1 MDEQMRKLGSRGRLL
16 IPAAFRRA
24 LGLNEGDTVLFRIV
38 DGELHIRSVREV
50 FGRVQAR
57 LGAYLSSETSMSGDL
72 IAERRQASEN
82 EL

>member
-1 MDEQMRKLGSRGRLL
+1 MRKLGSRGRLL

-24 LGLNEGDTVLFRIV
+24 LGLNEGDSVLFRIV
-38 DGELHIRSVREV
+38 DGELHVRPVREV
-50 FGRVQAR
+50 LGRIQAH
-57 LGAYLSSETSMSGDL
+57 LGAYLSSETSLCGEL

>member
-1 MDEQMRKLGSRGRLL
+1 MRKLGTGGRLR

-24 LGLNEGDTVLFRIV
+24 LGLNEGDSVLFRIV
-38 DGELHIRSVREV
+38 DGELHVRPVREV

-57 LGAYLSSETSMSGDL
+57 LRAYLSSETSLSGEL
-72 IAERRQASEN
+72 ITERRQASEN